1 MIVTEEVRTGARES
15 GVRRADLRR
24 GWSRFV
30 DALILVVR
38 WAGLVCA
45 SLLAIHVIL
54 TIGSANP
61 DNGITR
67 FVASVAD
74 PLALGFQDLFTPADP
89 QLAVLL
95 NYGIAALFWLVITSI
110 ARRILAALR

>member
-1 MIVTEEVRTGARES
+1 MTEDVRAGAHEG

-30 DALILVVR
+30 DVLIQVVR

-45 SLLAIHVIL
+45 ALLAIHVIL
-54 TIGSANP
+54 TIGNANP
-61 DNGITR
+61 DNGITQ

-74 PLALGFQDLFTPADP
+74 PLALGFQDLFTPEDP

-95 NYGIAALFWLVITSI
+95 NYGIAALFWLIITSI
-110 ARRILAALR
+110 ARRILVALR

>member
-1 MIVTEEVRTGARES
+1 MVTEDVRAGAHEG

-30 DALILVVR
+30 DVLIQVVR

-45 SLLAIHVIL
+45 ALLAIHVIL
-54 TIGSANP
+54 TIGNANP
-61 DNGITR
+61 DNGITQ

-74 PLALGFQDLFTPADP
+74 PLALGFQDLFTPEDP

-95 NYGIAALFWLVITSI
+95 NYGIAALFWLIITSI
-110 ARRILAALR
+110 ARRILVALR